1 MSLDR
6 YGAAFVNFF
15 ARYSNNKQFVL
26 KPAKYHLSLKRNA
39 KSGRKT
45 KSIETADCYQHKKKL
60 KMRKIYNICLF
71 VGVIALMLSACKKDN
86 QNQIFQNTG
95 EEVYWTAED
104 LRIQNNILSF
114 QNKIKNNS
122 FKSDETI
129 ELDSAKWYME
139 ALLNYNYSTPDS
151 SFAQLTIDTS
161 FQMDIFIDNGGINFA
176 DLQNAVFSLEQYLI
190 DFYNN
195 INDDIKFVIATDI
208 NVEENESKSSTKTI
222 TMTTA
227 YGASYVPNPNCFPPF
242 GEDDYWDWGFDL
254 GGCESNPATSSDA
267 AEEIQNKINHP
278 RCLQADETVA
288 HYIAEIENILIFPH
302 YYPNPNDDIPNDN
315 WLDYLIYHEYDDIYP
330 ADYCLEPEEMNF
342 YLEGALEIIQT
353 ELQIIQNQNP
363 GENWIFLNID
373 LHGQMI
379 EGGEEYGDTYFHE
392 FTVSY
397 GRKMIAVPPID

>member
-1 MSLDR
+1 
-6 YGAAFVNFF
+6 
-15 ARYSNNKQFVL
+15 
-26 KPAKYHLSLKRNA
+26 
-39 KSGRKT
+39 
-45 KSIETADCYQHKKKL
+45 
-60 KMRKIYNICLF
+60 MRKIYNICLF

-114 QNKIKNNS
+114 QDKIKNNS

-176 DLQNAVFSLEQYLI
+176 DLQNAVFSLEQHLI

-227 YGASYVPNPNCFPPF
+227 YGASFVPNPNCFPPF
-242 GEDDYWDWGFDL
+242 EEEDYWLWGFDF

-267 AEEIQNKINHP
+267 AEEIQYKINHP
-278 RCLQADETVA
+278 RCLQPDGTVA
-288 HYIAEIENILIFPH
+288 HYIAETDILTF
-302 YYPNPNDDIPNDN
+302 YPEDYLNPDDDYFGDFYM
-315 WLDYLIYHEYDDIYP
+315 DYLIYYNVVTDIDN
-330 ADYCLEPEEMNF
+330 ACLNPDEMNF
-342 YLEGALEIIQT
+342 YLQSTLSLMQT
-353 ELQIIQNQNP
+353 GLNQIENNNP
-363 GENWIFLNID
+363 DENWIILNTNLQGEMITGVSVTV
-373 LHGQMI
+373 LHAL
-379 EGGEEYGDTYFHE
+379 YVT
-392 FTVSY
+392 Y
-397 GRKMIAVPPID
+397 GRKMIAIPQID